1 MRTISCFECPERTTP
16 SFISFRITNFANST
30 KLKPKP
36 HTVHHNWK
44 HRLPTRTKLKNRP
57 VIQCQLNY
65 DAAVSPHLRRSTH
78 THPHTASH
86 KTAIPQETSSRT
98 RTFSTHFL
106 TLVEHFQH
114 TSSPQLEHISTHF
127 LTNSN
132 GFNILPLLNSNI
144 FNTLPSPTRTFSSPQ
159 VTTAGCVASRSRVGA
174 AFTASTFQR
183 RIHLVPPHTTQCF
196 KINVNISSKRM
207 SAS

>member
-144 FNTLPSPTRTFSSPQ
+144 
-159 VTTAGCVASRSRVGA
+159 
-174 AFTASTFQR
+174 STQ
-183 RIHLVPPHTTQCF
+183 
-196 KINVNISSKRM
+196 
-207 SAS
+207 